1 MESRSRSCPSFP
13 YSSVFCLLFCH
24 FHVIMRYDTD
34 CPEQCCKK
42 NQCVPHN
49 LPGVVSCPPGGEP
62 YFSVKPFAS
71 QFLFVVYCLECSCPT
86 GWDKHTRTDGKTYC
100 YRYFEDLKYWTD
112 ARRHCMEFSNVDV
125 NGCKLHQAD
134 LASIDSLNTNT
145 YLLGLEKKT
154 PGSRKELC
162 QRNFNQ
168 ILVL

>member
-1 MESRSRSCPSFP
+1 MLGRTEIREKLKIGIWQKRIGEQKQIMPIIPLFLHILP
-13 YSSVFCLLFCH
+13 VCLRFTILVC
-24 FHVIMRYDTD
+24 
-34 CPEQCCKK
+34 
-42 NQCVPHN
+42 
-49 LPGVVSCPPGGEP
+49 
-62 YFSVKPFAS
+62 
-71 QFLFVVYCLECSCPT
+71 CLECSCPT